1 MWLKQKASQ
10 QGKGDLLD
18 AQHERPR
25 HIKVKLILHIA
36 ELSFGLFS
44 VFCGFWGFHALIV

>member
-1 MWLKQKASQ
+1 MVETESKST
-10 QGKGDLLD
+10 GKGDLLD